1 MQNWKLKQSKRKTK
15 DNLKS
20 CANKVVFWSYTQF
33 TPVVLHNLLR
43 EIKNFIELTYTETF
57 SEKHYFRSS
66 ETKTKSKSWAQVEVL
81 ATLFPRVNSLS
92 LSLSNYFRKTKKETL
107 RTN

>member
-1 MQNWKLKQSKRKTK
+1 M
-15 DNLKS
+15 
-20 CANKVVFWSYTQF
+20 VFWSYTQF
-33 TPVVLHNLLR
+33 TPAVLHNLLR
-43 EIKNFIELTYTETF
+43 EIKNFVELTYTETF